1 MITVYPLPAH
11 LPTNPIFDRLYEP
24 LAEQANDL
32 RIRRLRPRYAL
43 PALLFG
49 RGSRILHLH
58 FFDELTQRPSQL
70 ATALR
75 SLGFLIVLLT
85 LKLRGVRL
93 VWTAHNLEPHELFFP
108 FWGFVTYRCVA
119 RWSDAIIA
127 HSESARQALEAR
139 YGPLPHCRVI
149 PLGNYVG
156 QYGPIRNQAESRAL
170 LGLESQRPILLCAG
184 TLRPYKNVEGLIA
197 AFKQLPKHKRGL
209 LLIAGSAKS
218 PEYLASLR
226 ELAAGLSDIRF
237 DSRYLSDEELPT
249 NLAAADLVLLPY
261 HSILT
266 SAMLLCALSYAR
278 PVLAPNFGPVSEIVH
293 EGQEG
298 FLFDPK
304 QADGLQKALERA
316 LEHPDL
322 GALQA
327 AALRAAQPFDWKL
340 IAAKTA
346 DLYRQV
352 AQL

>member
-1 MITVYPLPAH
+1 MIRVYPLPSD
-11 LPTNPIFDRLYEP
+11 LPTNPIFDRLYTP
-24 LAEQANDL
+24 LAEQASDL
-32 RIRRLRPRYAL
+32 VIRRLRPRYAL

-49 RGSRILHLH
+49 GGKRILHLH
-58 FFDELTQRPSQL
+58 FFDELTQRPQRS
-70 ATALR
+70 ATIMRSIAL
-75 SLGFLIVLLT
+75 LLMILL

-93 VWTAHNLEPHELFFP
+93 VWTAHNLEPHELFHP
-108 FWGFVTYRCVA
+108 FWGFLTYRCVA

-139 YGPLPHCRVI
+139 YGTLPHCRVI

-156 QYGPIRNQAESRAL
+156 QYGPICNQEESRAL
-170 LGLESQRPILLCAG
+170 LGLKTQQPILLCAG

-197 AFKQLPKHKRGL
+197 AFKQLPQTQRGL

-218 PEYLASLR
+218 KEYLASL
-226 ELAAGLSDIRF
+226 EAEAEGIDDIRF
-237 DSRYLSDEELPT
+237 DARYLSDQELPIY
-249 NLAAADLVLLPY
+249 LAAADLVLLPY

-278 PVLAPNFGPVSEIVH
+278 PVLAPNFGPVGEIVR
-293 EGQEG
+293 EGVEG

-304 QADGLQKALERA
+304 KDDGLQKALERA
-316 LEHPDL
+316 LQHPDL
-322 GALQA
+322 ASLQP
-327 AALRAAQPFDWKL
+327 AALSAAQPFDWRI

-346 DLYRQV
+346 DLYREV

>member
-1 MITVYPLPAH
+1 MITVYPIPAN
-11 LPTNPIFDRLYEP
+11 LPTNPIFDRLYKP
-24 LAEQANDL
+24 LAKQANDL
-32 RIRRLRPRYAL
+32 TIKRLRPRYAL

-49 RGSRILHLH
+49 RGTRILHLH
-58 FFDELTQRPSQL
+58 FFDELTQRPSQISSVIRSI
-70 ATALR
+70 AL
-75 SLGFLIVLLT
+75 LIVLFI

-108 FWGFVTYRCVA
+108 FWGFLTYRCVA

-127 HSESARQALEAR
+127 HSESARQELEAR

-156 QYGPIRNQAESRAL
+156 QYGPIRNQEESRAL
-170 LGLESQRPILLCAG
+170 LGLESKRPILLCAG

-197 AFKQLPKHKRGL
+197 AFKQLPEQKRGL

-218 PEYLASLR
+218 SAYLASLQA
-226 ELAAGLSDIRF
+226 LAEGVSDIRF
-237 DSRYLSDEELPT
+237 DSRYLSDEELPSY
-249 NLAAADLVLLPY
+249 LAAADLVLLPY

-278 PVLAPNFGPVSEIVH
+278 PVLAPNFGPVGEIVH
-293 EGQEG
+293 EGLEG

-304 QADGLQKALERA
+304 QPDGLKKALERA
-316 LEHPDL
+316 LQHPDL
-322 GALQA
+322 SSLQT
-327 AALRAAQPFDWKL
+327 AALKAAQPFDWPV

-346 DLYRQV
+346 DLYRHV